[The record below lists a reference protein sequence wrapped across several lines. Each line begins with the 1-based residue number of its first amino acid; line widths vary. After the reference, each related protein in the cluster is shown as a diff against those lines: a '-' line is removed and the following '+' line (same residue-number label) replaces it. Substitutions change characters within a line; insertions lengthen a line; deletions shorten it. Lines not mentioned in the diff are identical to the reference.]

1 MSKINLSLS
10 ELTASRLRVLLLGGV
25 VVVLALQIGLIV
37 LAQKAITGYA
47 QTVSSSVSTAT
58 SDQKTLSDLQSVNNL
73 LKKQSETV
81 EKSGKLIADG
91 ANTYAYQNQ
100 IINDITNYANQTGI
114 QVTGFSFTGS
124 AASGE
129 SGAAAATPAPTA
141 TATTATPAAGAAATP
156 AGLTPVTVSVSL
168 VPGMSYDA
176 FYKFLQL
183 IEGNLLQMQ
192 IGSLNLTPSSD
203 GSTNESGPNAVGLSN
218 ITIQVFTKK

>member
-1 MSKINLSLS
+1 MGKINLSLS
-10 ELTASRLRVLLLGGV
+10 ELTASRLRLLLLGGV

-37 LAQKAITGYA
+37 LGQKAITGYA

-58 SDQKTLSDLQSVNNL
+58 SDQKTLSDLQLVNNL
-73 LKKQSETV
+73 LKQQSETV

-114 QVTGFSFTGS
+114 QVTGFTFTDS
-124 AASGE
+124 AAAGTST
-129 SGAAAATPAPTA
+129 APAPAA
-141 TATTATPAAGAAATP
+141 TATTGTAPAATTSATP
-156 AGLTPVTVSVSL
+156 AGLSPVTVSVSL
-168 VPGMSYDA
+168 VPGMSYSA